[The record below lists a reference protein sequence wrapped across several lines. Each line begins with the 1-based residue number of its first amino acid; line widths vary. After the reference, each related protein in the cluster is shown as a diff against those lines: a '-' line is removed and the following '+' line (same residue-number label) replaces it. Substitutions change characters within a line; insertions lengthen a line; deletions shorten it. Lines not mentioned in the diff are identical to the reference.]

1 MRCAPFW
8 TRCVR
13 PLTLS
18 PTSWDIVIALGF
30 VVGLLLFGVSTAM
43 LRRYPHEEKKPA
55 NGIAWPRLV
64 DDRLA
69 NVDQAFR
76 RDMIERLSMVRNE
89 WSHSVLQQAHD
100 EEDDP
105 EMRQAIENA
114 LLP

>member
-43 LRRYPHEEKKPA
+43 LRKYPREEKA
-55 NGIAWPRLV
+55 SAAGIAWPRLV
-64 DDRLA
+64 DERLG
-69 NVDQAFR
+69 NVDQSFR
-76 RDMIERLSMVRNE
+76 LDMIERLSIVRSE
-89 WSHSVLQQAHD
+89 WSRTVLQQAKD

-105 EMRQAIENA
+105 EMRAAIENA

>member
-1 MRCAPFW
+1 MRCGPYW
-8 TRCVR
+8 TRCAR

-30 VVGLLLFGVSTAM
+30 VVGLLLFGISTAM
-43 LRRYPHEEKKPA
+43 LRKYPRAEKA
-55 NGIAWPRLV
+55 SAAGIAWPRLV
-64 DDRLA
+64 DERLG

-76 RDMIERLSMVRNE
+76 LDMIERLSIVQSE
-89 WSHSVLQQAHD
+89 WSRTVLKQAKD

-105 EMRQAIENA
+105 EVRAAIENA